1 VPQVRDQAQRL
12 GILVPYRARP
22 EHLPVFLTYMTAY
35 MARHGL
41 PYRLYVVEQLGA
53 LPFNR
58 GWLLNHGFL
67 AAENETDYVVT
78 HDVDML
84 PLGADYRYPSQS
96 QEGVGFAHMAT
107 EASQFD
113 GGLAYDRYCGGVF
126 KMTNTLF
133 RAINGYSNSA
143 WPPLSSHP
151 TNVGHVRWCG
161 GYERETSKKCQRTRC
176 GVCARPGS
184 VCWWRCG
191 RCVRARGMSR
201 VLGCWL
207 VQPMPA
213 AGMAPVRR

>member
-1 VPQVRDQAQRL
+1 VGDQTQRL

-22 EHLPVFLTYMTAY
+22 EHLTVFVTYMTAY
-35 MARHGL
+35 MAHHGL
-41 PYRLYVVEQLGA
+41 PYRLYVVEQLGV

-84 PLGADYRYPSQS
+84 PLRADYRYPSESEQ
-96 QEGVGFAHMAT
+96 GFAHMAT

-126 KMTNTLF
+126 KMTNALF
-133 RAINGYSNSA
+133 RAINGYSNSE

-151 TNVGHVRWCG
+151 THL
-161 GYERETSKKCQRTRC
+161 
-176 GVCARPGS
+176 
-184 VCWWRCG
+184 WWRVRG
-191 RCVRARGMSR
+191 RV
-201 VLGCWL
+201 
-207 VQPMPA
+207 
-213 AGMAPVRR
+213 